1 MAKRKTRSIMSEPN
15 NQDLPD
21 WVIDDSPGRPTPYTE
36 EELDHLVEGTVE
48 GIRDTP
54 VWKNLVL
61 KVGKDEARQIL
72 RTRLI
77 MRDEKAATE
86 TRH

>member
-1 MAKRKTRSIMSEPN
+1 MMSEPN

-21 WVIDDSPGRPTPYTE
+21 WVIDDSPGRSTPYTE
-36 EELDHLVEGTVE
+36 EELDLLVEGTVE
-48 GIRDTP
+48 SIQDTS

-61 KVGKDEARQIL
+61 KVGKEEARQIL

-77 MRDEKAATE
+77 MRDEKAVTE